1 MRLAR
6 AVFAVATVSCA
17 YGGSVDEPVATTAE
31 PIQNGTL
38 DATHTFEV
46 GFCGGM
52 PGNCHTF
59 CSGTLLAPNL
69 VATARHCIADVPGL
83 ASGALDCATTTFGAE
98 DDPLGFYVTTNE
110 SMSDATGVWIQ
121 ASSFVTPATTL
132 FCGGDL
138 ALVILAGSVPAS
150 AATPATPNVLYD
162 LRDRAHISTT
172 ETAIGYGVTS
182 PTGTD
187 VGERRVLEDI
197 PFTCIP
203 DDPDIDCYPQFQGAI
218 AEAEL
223 YAGNGPCAGDSGS
236 GAFEQTSFDDGT
248 FLALGALSRGGASSD
263 GTTCEGS
270 VYTRFDS
277 YRDLLIQAA
286 NQAAAAGGYAAP
298 SWVSAPPIAPFGD
311 AGTTDAAVGGAHS
324 PSSSGCA
331 LGGEPMRFDWVVA
344 LAAAIALRR
353 RRR

>member
-6 AVFAVATVSCA
+6 VALAVAMASCA
-17 YGGSVDEPVATTAE
+17 YGQAHDEPIATTAE
-31 PIQNGTL
+31 SIQNGTP

-46 GFCGGM
+46 GFCGGT
-52 PGNCHTF
+52 PGDCHTF
-59 CSGTLLAPNL
+59 CSATLLAPNL
-69 VATARHCIADVPGL
+69 VATARHCIADVPTL
-83 ASGALDCATTTFGAE
+83 ASDGLDCATTSFGAE

-121 ASSFVTPATTL
+121 AAAFVTPATTL

-138 ALVILAGSVPAS
+138 ALVILASSVPAS

-236 GAFEQTSFDDGT
+236 GALEQTSFDDGA
-248 FLALGALSRGGASSD
+248 FLALGALSRGGSSSD
-263 GTTCEGS
+263 GATCEGS

-277 YRDLLIQAA
+277 YRDLVIQAA

-311 AGTTDAAVGGAHS
+311 AGAIDAGEVRASG
-324 PSSSGCA
+324 SSGCA
-331 LGGEPMRFDWVVA
+331 LGGAPAPFGWAFA
-344 LAAAIALRR
+344 LAAAVALCKRR
-353 RRR
+353 R